1 MPTWWFVPIV
11 GVLAHLAAGRCQ
23 VMQGGSAK
31 VASDL
36 EFWSEI
42 LPQRSSEDLV
52 CTHKVFRYNFDDV
65 WLRLWVPTS
74 KVIILSFVRLIVLCK
89 STS

>member
-11 GVLAHLAAGRCQ
+11 GVLAHLTAGRCQ
-23 VMQGGSAK
+23 VMQEVSVK

-42 LPQRSSEDLV
+42 LPQRSSEDLA
-52 CTHKVFRYNFDDV
+52 CTHEVSNVAICNVFG
-65 WLRLWVPTS
+65 
-74 KVIILSFVRLIVLCK
+74 LSFKLVNIIIPYV
-89 STS
+89 